1 MGARSL
7 ERRSAQTALYLILDT
22 MTKIFAP
29 ILAFTCDEI
38 WQVMPH
44 KDGDDKRNV
53 VLNEMNAPFTE
64 YALDEDAM
72 AKWEQMIALRDD
84 VNVVLERARA
94 DKRIGKALEA
104 SVALKFDDSAAD
116 VKDVAENMNLAELL
130 IVSKCIVG
138 DVALDD
144 AVVANGTNVPG
155 VTISVKEAEG
165 TKCPRCWTITD
176 QADENGLCPRCA
188 RVVAALL
195 D

>member
-1 MGARSL
+1 
-7 ERRSAQTALYLILDT
+7 
-22 MTKIFAP
+22 
-29 ILAFTCDEI
+29 
-38 WQVMPH
+38 MPH

-53 VLNEMNAPFTE
+53 VLNEMNAPFTA

-144 AVVANGTNVPG
+144 AVVAQGTNVPG

-165 TKCPRCWTITD
+165 TKCPRCWTISE
-176 QADENGLCPRCA
+176 QADPETGLCPRCA
-188 RVVAALL
+188 RVVAALN
-195 D
+195 